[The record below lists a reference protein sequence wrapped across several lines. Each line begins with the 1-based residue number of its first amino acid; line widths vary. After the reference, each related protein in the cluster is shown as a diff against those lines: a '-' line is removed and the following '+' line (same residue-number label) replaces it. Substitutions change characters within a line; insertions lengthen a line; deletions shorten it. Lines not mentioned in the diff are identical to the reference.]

1 MFGAASKPAAG
12 AGVCVGRGL
21 GVSDGRVFFE
31 TFGVSLETVGTEPPM
46 GSSSSS
52 NRPMIV
58 PIRIRIRIS
67 PRKPM
72 QDIFKIFFTGTTPYL
87 GNLDLN

>member
-31 TFGVSLETVGTEPPM
+31 TFGVSLEAVGTEPPM
-46 GSSSSS
+46 ESSSSS
-52 NRPMIV
+52 NILTMT
-58 PIRIRIRIS
+58 PITNRITIS
-67 PRKPM
+67 PLQPR
-72 QDIFKIFFTGTTPYL
+72 QDNFKYFFIRAT
-87 GNLDLN
+87 